1 MIINESQYDIDLIS
15 KLKKGRYLIEN
26 RKTKIDFIFIWI
38 LNDRTLFKHLK
49 YSSNEIEEEKMVDFR
64 ISLDTFI
71 QTSDKIKNKLKKIM
85 YYKSNNQ
92 IEMKKYR
99 NDFNVTCLDV
109 SNNHFELIFSTLSD
123 SSNQLCKSLRNVNQY
138 SVAYI

>member
-1 MIINESQYDIDLIS
+1 VIINESQYDIDLIS